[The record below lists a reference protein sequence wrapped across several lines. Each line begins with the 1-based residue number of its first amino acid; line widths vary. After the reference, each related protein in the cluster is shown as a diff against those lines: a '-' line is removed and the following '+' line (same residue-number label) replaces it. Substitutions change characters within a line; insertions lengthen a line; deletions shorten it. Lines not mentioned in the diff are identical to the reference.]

1 VILVDTSAW
10 VEFDRA
16 TDSLVDQRLR
26 SLIADGVDI
35 AVTEPVIAELV
46 AGARTDAGEARL
58 RSLLLSF
65 DLLPFEAPIDFDGA
79 STIYR
84 RCRAQGVTPRGL
96 LDCMIAAVAVRN
108 SVPVLSHDVDLAL
121 IAKVVDLR
129 LDEASTR

>member
-1 VILVDTSAW
+1 MILVDTSAW

-35 AVTEPVIAELV
+35 ALTEPVIAELV
-46 AGARTDAGEARL
+46 AGARTDAREARL

-108 SVPVLSHDVDLAL
+108 SVPVLSHDVDLAR

>member
-16 TDSLVDQRLR
+16 TDSVVDQRLR

-35 AVTEPVIAELV
+35 ALTEPVIAELV
-46 AGARTDAGEARL
+46 AGARTDAREARL

-108 SVPVLSHDVDLAL
+108 SVPVLSHDVDLAR